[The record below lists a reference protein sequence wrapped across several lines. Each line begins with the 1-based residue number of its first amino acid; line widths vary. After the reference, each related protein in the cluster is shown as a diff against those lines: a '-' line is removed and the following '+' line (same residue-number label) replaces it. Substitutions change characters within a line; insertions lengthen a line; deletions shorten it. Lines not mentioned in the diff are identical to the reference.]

1 MTSVR
6 PSAFFVLAAFVSALL
21 GACAVPEGDQS
32 SPAQVHYL
40 WLKVR
45 AANEMPRMWEL
56 LHPDHREEIKRWYVA
71 EKDLLTT
78 LRSDYPA
85 EDATAAIAAIGGTKR
100 GEAESPEALFAQLI
114 KPPPAE
120 PGGLGAAGARVRS
133 ENLSEDGMT
142 ASLRTHGGDE
152 IVVRKGPEDKWFI
165 TLQPDELLLLTNA
178 RERAE
183 QNLARVRANLK
194 KLGKQ
199 K

>member
-1 MTSVR
+1 MPSIR
-6 PSAFFVLAAFVSALL
+6 PSALFVLTVFASALI

-32 SPAQVHYL
+32 SPSQVHYL

-45 AANEMPRMWEL
+45 AANDVPRMWEL
-56 LHPDHREEIKRWYVA
+56 LHPEHREEIKRWHSA

-78 LRSDYPA
+78 LQRDYPA
-85 EDATAAIAAIGGTKR
+85 EDATAAIAAIGGPKR
-100 GEAESPEALFAQLI
+100 GEAQSPEALFAQLV

-133 ENLSEDGMT
+133 ENLSEDGMS

-152 IVVRKGPEDKWFI
+152 IAVRKGPEDKWFV
-165 TLQPDELLLLTNA
+165 TLQPDELVLLTNA

-194 KLGKQ
+194 KLGTK